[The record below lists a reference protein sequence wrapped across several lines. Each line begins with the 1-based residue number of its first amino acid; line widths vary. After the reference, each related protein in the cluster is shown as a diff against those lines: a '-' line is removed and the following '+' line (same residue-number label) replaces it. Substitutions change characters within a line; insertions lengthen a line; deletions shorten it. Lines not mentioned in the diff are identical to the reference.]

1 MIMAKTIKTVEI
13 DGFSI
18 DVDTAVFQD
27 YEFLE
32 SLADVSDGQPASIV
46 RPFRMLFAGDTYQK
60 VKDHLRDEDGRVP
73 VKAMSTFLAKTV
85 KAAAPNF

>member
-1 MIMAKTIKTVEI
+1 MAKTIKTVEI

-32 SLADVSDGQPASIV
+32 ALSEVTDGQPSSIV
-46 RPFRMLFAGDTYQK
+46 RPFRMMFVGDTYQA

-73 VKAMSTFLAKTV
+73 VKAMSAFLSKVV
-85 KAAAPNF
+85 KATVPKS

>member
-1 MIMAKTIKTVEI
+1 MAKNIKTVEI
-13 DGFSI
+13 NGFELDI
-18 DVDTAVFQD
+18 DVSVFAD
-27 YEFLE
+27 FEFLE
-32 SLADVSDGQPASIV
+32 SLADVANGEPANVI

-73 VKAMSTFLAKTV
+73 VKAMSAFLSKVV

>member
-1 MIMAKTIKTVEI
+1 MAKKIKTVEI
-13 DGFSI
+13 DGFELDI
-18 DVDTAVFQD
+18 DVSVFAD
-27 YEFLE
+27 FEFLE
-32 SLADVSDGQPASIV
+32 SLADVATGEPANVI

-73 VKAMSTFLAKTV
+73 VKAMSAFLSKVV

>member
-1 MIMAKTIKTVEI
+1 MAKTIKTVEI
-13 DGFSI
+13 DGFELDI
-18 DVDTAVFQD
+18 DVSVFAD
-27 YEFLE
+27 FEFLE
-32 SLADVSDGQPASIV
+32 SLADVANGEPANVI

-73 VKAMSTFLAKTV
+73 VKAMSTFLSKVV

>member
-1 MIMAKTIKTVEI
+1 MAKTIKTVEI

-18 DVDTAVFQD
+18 DVDTNVFQD

-32 SLADVSDGQPASIV
+32 ALSEVTDGQPSSIV
-46 RPFRMLFAGDTYQK
+46 RPFRMLFTGDTYQA

-73 VKAMSTFLAKTV
+73 VKAMSVFLSKVV
-85 KAAAPNF
+85 KATVPKS

>member
-1 MIMAKTIKTVEI
+1 MAKTIKTVEI
-13 DGFSI
+13 DGFELDI
-18 DVDTAVFQD
+18 DVSVFAD
-27 YEFLE
+27 FEFLE
-32 SLADVSDGQPASIV
+32 SLADVANGEPANVI

-73 VKAMSTFLAKTV
+73 VKAMSAFLSKVV

>member
-1 MIMAKTIKTVEI
+1 MAKSIKTVEI
-13 DGFSI
+13 DGLSI

-32 SLADVSDGQPASIV
+32 ALSEVTDGQPSSIV
-46 RPFRMLFAGDTYQK
+46 RPFRMLFAGDIYQA

-73 VKAMSTFLAKTV
+73 VKAMSAFLSKVV
-85 KAAAPNF
+85 KATVPKS

>member
-1 MIMAKTIKTVEI
+1 MAKTIKTVEI
-13 DGFSI
+13 NGFELDI
-18 DVDTAVFQD
+18 DVSVFAD
-27 YEFLE
+27 FEFLE
-32 SLADVSDGQPASIV
+32 SLADVANGEPANVI

-73 VKAMSTFLAKTV
+73 VKAMSAFLSKVV

>member
-1 MIMAKTIKTVEI
+1 MAKTIKTVEI

-32 SLADVSDGQPASIV
+32 ALSDVTDGQPSSIV
-46 RPFRMLFAGDTYQK
+46 RPFRMLFTGDTYQA
-60 VKDHLRDEDGRVP
+60 VKDYLRDEDGRVP
-73 VKAMSTFLAKTV
+73 VKAMSAFLSQVV
-85 KAAAPNF
+85 KATVPKS

>member
-1 MIMAKTIKTVEI
+1 MAKKIKTVEI
-13 DGFSI
+13 DGFELDI
-18 DVDTAVFQD
+18 DVSVFAD
-27 YEFLE
+27 FEFLE
-32 SLADVSDGQPASIV
+32 SLADVANGEPANVI

-73 VKAMSTFLAKTV
+73 VKAMSAFLSKVV

>member
-1 MIMAKTIKTVEI
+1 MAKTIKTVEI

-32 SLADVSDGQPASIV
+32 ALSEVTDGQPSGIV
-46 RPFRMLFAGDTYQK
+46 RPFRMMFAGDTYQA

-73 VKAMSTFLAKTV
+73 VKAMSAFLSKVV
-85 KAAAPNF
+85 KATVPKS

>member
-1 MIMAKTIKTVEI
+1 MAKTIKTVEI

-46 RPFRMLFAGDTYQK
+46 RPFRMLFAGDTYHA

-73 VKAMSTFLAKTV
+73 VKAMSAFLAQVV
-85 KAAAPNF
+85 KATVPNS

>member
-1 MIMAKTIKTVEI
+1 MAKNIKTVEI
-13 DGFSI
+13 DGLSI

-32 SLADVSDGQPASIV
+32 ALSEVTDGQPASIV
-46 RPFRMLFAGDTYQK
+46 RPFRMLFAGDAYQA

-73 VKAMSTFLAKTV
+73 VKAMSVFLSKVV
-85 KAAAPNF
+85 KATVPNS

>member
-1 MIMAKTIKTVEI
+1 MAKNIKTVEI

-27 YEFLE
+27 FEFLE
-32 SLADVSDGQPASIV
+32 SLADVANGEPANVI
-46 RPFRMLFAGDTYQK
+46 RPFRLLFAGDTYQK
-60 VKDHLRDEDGRVP
+60 VKDHLRNEDGRVP
-73 VKAMSTFLAKTV
+73 VKAMSAFLAKIV

>member
-1 MIMAKTIKTVEI
+1 MAKTIKTVEI
-13 DGFSI
+13 DGFELDI
-18 DVDTAVFQD
+18 DVSVFAD
-27 YEFLE
+27 FEFLE
-32 SLADVSDGQPASIV
+32 SLADVADGEPANVI

-73 VKAMSTFLAKTV
+73 VKAMSTFLSKVV

>member
-1 MIMAKTIKTVEI
+1 MAKNIKTVEI

-18 DVDTAVFQD
+18 NVDIAVFQD

-46 RPFRMLFAGDTYQK
+46 RPFRMLFAGDTYQA
-60 VKDHLRDEDGRVP
+60 VKDHLRDEDGHVP
-73 VKAMSTFLAKTV
+73 VKAMSAFLAQVV
-85 KAAAPNF
+85 KAAAPNS

>member
-1 MIMAKTIKTVEI
+1 MAKNNKTVEI
-13 DGFSI
+13 DGFTICI
-18 DVDTAVFQD
+18 DTSVFED

-32 SLADVSDGQPASIV
+32 SLADVANGEPANVI

-73 VKAMSTFLAKTV
+73 VKAMSAFLAKVV

>member
-1 MIMAKTIKTVEI
+1 MAKNIKTVEI
-13 DGFSI
+13 DGFTLDI
-18 DVDTAVFQD
+18 DTSVFED

-32 SLADVSDGQPASIV
+32 SLADVADGQPSSIV

-73 VKAMSTFLAKTV
+73 VKAMSTFLSKVV